1 MTCDEIIDTDTET
14 ETNTKTNTKSNKLRS
29 HTHQTYIV
37 TTRFDSNTWEYNE
50 QYRSLHEISGCLYSD
65 QMLMSSKVPT
75 DASVF
80 IVEMN
85 NSRNRIEGIGLVRN
99 RLSLDKNRIY
109 SEINY
114 NRFVY
119 YGKYRLGREKLIE
132 ENSDLVETLD
142 AILFKGKTHMK
153 RGIGYTR
160 ITEKIMNLKRCE
172 HIDILDTIINLF
184 KMIFL

>member
-1 MTCDEIIDTDTET
+1 
-14 ETNTKTNTKSNKLRS
+14 
-29 HTHQTYIV
+29 
-37 TTRFDSNTWEYNE
+37 
-50 QYRSLHEISGCLYSD
+50 
-65 QMLMSSKVPT
+65 
-75 DASVF
+75 VF
-80 IVEMN
+80 VVEMN

-184 KMIFL
+184 KTIFL